1 QCMPGREVGRMTNSG
16 AHRVER
22 AIRRVFVEE
31 RERLDNP
38 GRDERSQ
45 DEPLPNNVRAR
56 DRVLRLMDV
65 LPDFVG
71 EALAE
76 ILCRDGLFPCGAEIP
91 HRQSPCRQNPRIR
104 SAGLASMQE
113 VSANS
118 LESVYGGAEARPA
131 TEPPPALRAG
141 QKVLPSR
148 RVDSAPPFRN
158 SPHSLAVR
166 SSSPM
171 RGRCMLNAWC
181 DTRWRRCSP
190 RPSSPGAP
198 PRESPSRT
206 RRRADP

>member
-1 QCMPGREVGRMTNSG
+1 
-16 AHRVER
+16 RVER
-22 AIRRVFVEE
+22 AIRRFFVEE
-31 RERLDNP
+31 RERLDNS

-118 LESVYGGAEARPA
+118 LESVYGGRRHG
-131 TEPPPALRAG
+131 PPRSPPR
-141 QKVLPSR
+141 PSR
-148 RVDSAPPFRN
+148 RSESAAIPACR
-158 SPHSLAVR
+158 LRAAV
-166 SSSPM
+166 S
-171 RGRCMLNAWC
+171 
-181 DTRWRRCSP
+181 
-190 RPSSPGAP
+190 
-198 PRESPSRT
+198 
-206 RRRADP
+206 